1 MPEIHAR
8 TIFYNIL
15 GTSKYKSAAN
25 SDEFFSMIKSTISY
39 FGNTQEMLVRQ
50 QRLANYLKKEGYSI
64 GNAAD
69 LKQAFEE
76 LGFDKIVKNVKD
88 LRSDPIF
95 SEIFY
100 SLKYAD
106 SNTNLAKQAFEFI
119 TAFTYVKKKAP
130 KPKPKPKPKEK
141 VKVPTETVKL

>member
-15 GTSKYKSAAN
+15 GTSKYKRAAN
-25 SDEFFSMIKSTISY
+25 SNEFFDQIKSTISY

-64 GNAAD
+64 RNASD

-88 LRSDPIF
+88 LRTDPIF
-95 SEIFY
+95 KGIF
-100 SLKYAD
+100 SDLKYSG
-106 SNTNLAKQAFEFI
+106 SNEQFANQAFEFI
-119 TAFTYVKKKAP
+119 TAFTRVK
-130 KPKPKPKPKEK
+130 
-141 VKVPTETVKL
+141 